1 MVQGLVV
8 GFVGDVDGGHE
19 VDLDAGGGLVG
30 SDGGFHAAGLRSGFD
45 EAEELGSFLGR
56 ERACG
61 CTQEEKAEHLA
72 ELADGDLH
80 NCFWGFVYLL
90 LALHFEDC
98 RAQRKFGFFNF
109 AAFSIAGL
117 CLEPSIL

>member
-19 VDLDAGGGLVG
+19 VNLDAAGGLVG

-45 EAEELGSFLGR
+45 EAEELGAFFLGK

-61 CTQEEKAEHLA
+61 CA
-72 ELADGDLH
+72 
-80 NCFWGFVYLL
+80 
-90 LALHFEDC
+90 
-98 RAQRKFGFFNF
+98 
-109 AAFSIAGL
+109 
-117 CLEPSIL
+117 

>member
-19 VDLDAGGGLVG
+19 VDLDAAGGLVG

-45 EAEELGSFLGR
+45 ETEELGDFLGK

-61 CTQEEKAEHLA
+61 CAQEEKAEHLA
-72 ELADGDLH
+72 ELVDRKSH
-80 NCFWGFVYLL
+80 NCLGVSCICFWRSI
-90 LALHFEDC
+90 LAVVGWGASLDFDFES
-98 RAQRKFGFFNF
+98 ATTG
-109 AAFSIAGL
+109 S
-117 CLEPSIL
+117 CLEPSVL